1 VQRALKLGAKDGIG
15 AVAIIN
21 DLIRHILNK
30 RRYIKTI

>member
-21 DLIRHILNK
+21 DLIRQHPEQKKI
-30 RRYIKTI
+30 Y